1 LPEGIVAL
9 ITIILLGLI
18 LATLICMMLVFLGAI
33 VNIQKHSE
41 SINGHL
47 SGILETINKL
57 SDRTADI
64 IDSVTN
70 IYNISIDMKYHQK
83 KLREQEMTTAI
94 EKLTDIDLKA
104 SDLKNLNE
112 TLLTLKESLD
122 KINAHPA
129 VAKHY
134 EEANPL

>member
-18 LATLICMMLVFLGAI
+18 LATLICMMLVFLGAV
-33 VNIQKHSE
+33 VNIQRHTE
-41 SINGHL
+41 SIDGHL

-57 SDRTADI
+57 SDRTVDI

-70 IYNISIDMKYHQK
+70 ISNLSIDMKYHQK
-83 KLREQEMTTAI
+83 KLREQEMATAI

-104 SDLKNLNE
+104 SDLKILNE
-112 TLLTLKESLD
+112 TLLSLKESLD
-122 KINAHPA
+122 KINAHQA
-129 VAKHY
+129 FAKHY
-134 EEANPL
+134 EDAKPL